1 MDVYREGGEH
11 MTTED
16 STTQGIRTHHTL
28 LHYTT
33 SHHTTPTSAEIFPP
47 TLPEPFYK
55 RRYHRPSTEPQLVK
69 AMILVPRDG
78 ALCEVGVVT
87 VVVKGK

>member
-1 MDVYREGGEH
+1 

-16 STTQGIRTHHTL
+16 RTTQHNITHNTIPL
-28 LHYTT
+28 
-33 SHHTTPTSAEIFPP
+33 SHHTTTHHTIPTPAEIFPP

-69 AMILVPRDG
+69 AVVLLPCDGVLRACGLVQ
-78 ALCEVGVVT
+78 
-87 VVVKGK
+87 VVVKGEGHP